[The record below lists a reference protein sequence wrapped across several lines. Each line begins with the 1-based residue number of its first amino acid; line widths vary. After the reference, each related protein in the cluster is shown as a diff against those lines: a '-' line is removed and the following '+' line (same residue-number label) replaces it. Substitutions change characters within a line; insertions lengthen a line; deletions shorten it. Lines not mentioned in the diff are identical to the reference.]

1 MPLSQ
6 RGNKFHQ
13 MTLFLCEESCMFAGE
28 KRGLQQREEEGLQG
42 EAEGSSFPGC
52 GDVVGRTGER
62 QRDRDLFR
70 LEG

>member
-1 MPLSQ
+1 
-6 RGNKFHQ
+6 
-13 MTLFLCEESCMFAGE
+13 MFAGE